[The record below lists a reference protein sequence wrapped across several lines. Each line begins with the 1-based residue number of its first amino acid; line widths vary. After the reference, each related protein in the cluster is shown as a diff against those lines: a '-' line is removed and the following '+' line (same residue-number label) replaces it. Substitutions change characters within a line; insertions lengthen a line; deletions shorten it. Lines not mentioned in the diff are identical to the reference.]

1 MESGMCAADAF
12 ERRTSY
18 ESSSFQFQ
26 MGFPG
31 NSLDELVLETP
42 EEDDEAE
49 DSDDGED
56 GAEDEEDGE
65 ENNETQALDP
75 RAGRVNVVM
84 PEIKFNPTEIASSL
98 EELKYKKFT
107 RVRNRKCIDRIVSS

>member
-1 MESGMCAADAF
+1 
-12 ERRTSY
+12 
-18 ESSSFQFQ
+18 

-42 EEDDEAE
+42 EEDGEAE
-49 DSDDGED
+49 DSDEGEGED
-56 GAEDEEDGE
+56 EAEDDEDEEE
-65 ENNETQALDP
+65 SNEKQALDP

>member
-1 MESGMCAADAF
+1 
-12 ERRTSY
+12 
-18 ESSSFQFQ
+18 

-31 NSLDELVLETP
+31 NSLDDLVLETP
-42 EEDDEAE
+42 EEDGEAEGSDENEDEA
-49 DSDDGED
+49 DVD
-56 GAEDEEDGE
+56 EDEDES
-65 ENNETQALDP
+65 NKKMALDP
-75 RAGRVNVVM
+75 RAGRVDVVM

>member
-1 MESGMCAADAF
+1 
-12 ERRTSY
+12 
-18 ESSSFQFQ
+18 

-42 EEDDEAE
+42 EEDGEAE
-49 DSDDGED
+49 DSDEGED
-56 GAEDEEDGE
+56 EADDDEDGE
-65 ENNETQALDP
+65 ESGEKQALDP

-84 PEIKFNPTEIASSL
+84 PEIRFNPTEIASIL
-98 EELKYKKFT
+98 EEMKYKKFT

>member
-1 MESGMCAADAF
+1 
-12 ERRTSY
+12 
-18 ESSSFQFQ
+18 

-42 EEDDEAE
+42 EENGEAE
-49 DSDDGED
+49 DSDEGED
-56 GAEDEEDGE
+56 EADDDEDREESGE
-65 ENNETQALDP
+65 RQALDP